1 MWKKLV
7 PFAFDLPVAPPESA
21 PRKPAAEVPQPPAEP
36 AAAPGLAT
44 FDEIYR
50 GSPARGSK
58 TAYTILKVA
67 EMSNSTHLEGMSPEA
82 RRCSLMMAL
91 EAAGVSV
98 DDLLQ
103 DAMIRQ
109 RALNDYE
116 AAQENRLK
124 EFEAR
129 KIEENRGIQ
138 DEMDRITAQY
148 MRRIQANLDEVA
160 RQQDLFRAWQK
171 HKQQESRRISDA
183 AAICVPQSAPVAIG
197 DSLTLVLERVTGS
210 KR

>member
-7 PFAFDLPVAPPESA
+7 PFAFE
-21 PRKPAAEVPQPPAEP
+21 PAAAQESVLRSRTAEMPAAPAETS
-36 AAAPGLAT
+36 AAPGLAP

-50 GSPARGSK
+50 GAPVRSSQA
-58 TAYTILKVA
+58 AYTILKVA
-67 EMSNSTHLEGMSPEA
+67 EMANSPHLEGMSPEA

-91 EAAGVSV
+91 DAAGVSV

-109 RALNDYE
+109 RALNEYE
-116 AAQENRLK
+116 AGQENKLK
-124 EFEAR
+124 QFETG

-138 DEMDRITAQY
+138 AELDRITAQF

-160 RQQDLFRAWQK
+160 RQQDLFHAWQK
-171 HKQQESRRISDA
+171 QKQQEVRRISDA
-183 AAICVPQSAPVAIG
+183 ASICVPQNAPASNDG
-197 DSLTLVLERVTGS
+197 LTLVLERMTGP